1 MFLKNKNARNLL
13 KIVRSINKEEFNRFI
28 GNSTSSSLSSSDGFL
43 VMLNNSKNKVK
54 IKILFAEIEE
64 NKIKQWMI
72 PVIVTVIVIEK
83 MCFLRFSLVVNKE
96 KLIAFNPRVR
106 GLERDIFK
114 IIFCSK
120 WELKRLHPLLEIFSL
135 SNTFVA

>member
-1 MFLKNKNARNLL
+1 MFLKDKNARNLL
-13 KIVRSINKEEFNRFI
+13 KIFRSINKEEFNRFI